1 MYIYIDTFFFFFL
14 FKKITSIE
22 SLNTLTKIESIG
34 AAIDNC
40 PNESIIITSTK
51 VLTLPNFEFIATN
64 EQEEEEEKKKI
75 EEETQPETKRLK
87 LQKDDQMNFKIPSL
101 VSSPTM
107 RREEIEMLGSSF
119 SKNVID

>member
-1 MYIYIDTFFFFFL
+1 LTLFSFFFL
-14 FKKITSIE
+14 FEKITSIE

-64 EQEEEEEKKKI
+64 EQEEEETKKI